1 MTIKASLGMK
11 RLQNRLENHRVQ
23 NFKTKL
29 KRLKGSKMPDED
41 DLDYQRS
48 IEHVTKVVER
58 IETKLV
64 GDLDTQGLIGK
75 VYENS
80 RKLESNTE
88 RIKAVEIED
97 NKKKGKELAL
107 AVSIILLLIGIVFNL
122 LK

>member
-1 MTIKASLGMK
+1 
-11 RLQNRLENHRVQ
+11 
-23 NFKTKL
+23 
-29 KRLKGSKMPDED
+29 MPDED

-48 IEHVTKVVER
+48 INHMTEVVER

-75 VYENS
+75 VHENS

-97 NKKKGKELAL
+97 NKKKGKEFAL

>member
-1 MTIKASLGMK
+1 
-11 RLQNRLENHRVQ
+11 
-23 NFKTKL
+23 
-29 KRLKGSKMPDED
+29 MPDDED
-41 DLDYQRS
+41 IDYQRS
-48 IEHVTKVVER
+48 INHVTEIVER

-75 VYENS
+75 VHENAKTCS
-80 RKLESNTE
+80 DNTA

-97 NKKKGKELAL
+97 KKKKGKELAL

>member
-1 MTIKASLGMK
+1 
-11 RLQNRLENHRVQ
+11 
-23 NFKTKL
+23 
-29 KRLKGSKMPDED
+29 
-41 DLDYQRS
+41 
-48 IEHVTKVVER
+48 VTKVVER

-75 VYENS
+75 VHENS

-97 NKKKGKELAL
+97 NKKKGKEFAL

>member
-1 MTIKASLGMK
+1 
-11 RLQNRLENHRVQ
+11 
-23 NFKTKL
+23 
-29 KRLKGSKMPDED
+29 MPDED